1 MRTDT
6 TVRDVMHREFL
17 GVSES
22 DALADAAAL
31 LVEEGTDCLIV
42 VRGGEPVGRVEARDA
57 LASVLAGDDGAT
69 VGSTMR
75 DPPPTVA
82 PTDSLSVVEAEFVS
96 EGVGRLVVVDDGE
109 AVGVVTPHD
118 ALAAGTARGTD
129 ARDPTGDLGV
139 GVVDARSGEAVSE
152 GAAGR
157 PTSPAMGVSGAEG
170 TGMNDGGSTA
180 QGVCERCG
188 ALTPSLATANGQAV
202 CPACHR
208 A

>member
-22 DALADAAAL
+22 DALADAATL
-31 LVEEGTDCLIV
+31 LVEEESECLIV

-57 LASVLAGDDGAT
+57 LASVLAGEDDAT
-69 VGSTMR
+69 VGAAMR
-75 DPPPTVA
+75 GPPPTVA
-82 PTDSLSVVEAEFVS
+82 PTDSLSTVETELVS
-96 EGVGRLVVVDDGE
+96 EGVGRVVVVDDGE
-109 AVGVVTPHD
+109 AVGVVTEHD
-118 ALAAGTARGTD
+118 ALAAGTARGTEPH
-129 ARDPTGDLGV
+129 DPTGDLGV
-139 GVVDARSGEAVSE
+139 GIADDRSGEP
-152 GAAGR
+152 GADGVGGR
-157 PTSPAMGVSGAEG
+157 PAPPTMGADGAEG

-188 ALTPSLATANGQAV
+188 SLVPSLATSNGQAV